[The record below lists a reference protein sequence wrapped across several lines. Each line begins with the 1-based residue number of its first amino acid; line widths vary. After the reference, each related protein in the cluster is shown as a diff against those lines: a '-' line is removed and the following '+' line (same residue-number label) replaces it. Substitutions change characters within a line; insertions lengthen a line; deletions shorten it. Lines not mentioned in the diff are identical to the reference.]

1 MRIHLRGE
9 AAELL
14 GLLHME
20 IDEVFC
26 AVVFSF
32 APLSLLLLLL
42 LLMMM
47 TRMLQLLQIV
57 GFLRLLLYL
66 VN

>member
-1 MRIHLRGE
+1 MRIHRRGE
-9 AAELL
+9 AVELL

-26 AVVFSF
+26 AFAFSF
-32 APLSLLLLLL
+32 APLSFLLLLL

-47 TRMLQLLQIV
+47 KRILRVLQAEEFLLMPRN
-57 GFLRLLLYL
+57 LS
-66 VN
+66 

>member
-1 MRIHLRGE
+1 MKIPLRGE

-26 AVVFSF
+26 AFAFSF
-32 APLSLLLLLL
+32 APLSFLLLLL

-47 TRMLQLLQIV
+47 KRILRVLQAGEVLLTPHN
-57 GFLRLLLYL
+57 LS
-66 VN
+66 

>member
-1 MRIHLRGE
+1 
-9 AAELL
+9 
-14 GLLHME
+14 ME

-47 TRMLQLLQIV
+47 KRILRVLQAEEFLLMPRN
-57 GFLRLLLYL
+57 LS
-66 VN
+66 

>member
-1 MRIHLRGE
+1 MRIHLQGE

-14 GLLHME
+14 GLLHIE

-26 AVVFSF
+26 AVAFSF
-32 APLSLLLLLL
+32 APLSFLLLLL

-47 TRMLQLLQIV
+47 MRMLRLIQVV
-57 GFLRLLLYL
+57 GFL
-66 VN
+66 

>member
-1 MRIHLRGE
+1 MKMYRRGK
-9 AAELL
+9 AVELL

-26 AVVFSF
+26 AFAFSF
-32 APLSLLLLLL
+32 APLSFLLLLL

-47 TRMLQLLQIV
+47 KRILRVLQAGEFLLTPHN
-57 GFLRLLLYL
+57 LS
-66 VN
+66 

>member
-14 GLLHME
+14 GLLHLE

-32 APLSLLLLLL
+32 APLILLLLLL

-47 TRMLQLLQIV
+47 KKILRVLQAEEFLLMPHI
-57 GFLRLLLYL
+57 LS
-66 VN
+66 